1 MNVLLSDICSIFKGK
16 QINGSELLEN
26 GKYCY
31 LNGGINPS
39 GYWNEYNVNENT
51 ISISEGGNSC
61 GYVNYNNEKFW
72 CGAHCYYLSDL
83 KVNTKYLYY
92 NLKYNEKK
100 IMNLRTG
107 ACMPNIKKSDISKFE
122 ICIENDSKKQKEI
135 VNKLETLSNLIL
147 EKNSQIENL
156 EKLKLSEYSKLFEN
170 EEEFDELGNLCSIKA
185 RIGWQGLTKK
195 EYLDEGD
202 YYLVTGVDFA
212 DGLID
217 FKNCHYVTKDRFD
230 QDTNIQLK
238 DGDVLVT
245 KDGTIGKVAMVK
257 NLDKPAT
264 LNSGVFVVRP
274 LTNKVNNIY
283 LEYSLKSYRFS
294 NFIEKIKTGATISHL
309 NQGAF
314 LKYKIPVPSIEK
326 QNKFVEI
333 ISNINDL
340 INEYSSDLINLNNLF
355 NSVASK
361 YFEQ

>member
-1 MNVLLSDICSIFKGK
+1 MKVLLSDICNIAKGK
-16 QINGSELLEN
+16 QINGNELLQD
-26 GKYCY
+26 GKYNY

-39 GYWNEYNVNENT
+39 GYWNDYNVQENT

-61 GYVNYNNEKFW
+61 GYVNYNEKKFW
-72 CGAHCYYLSDL
+72 CGAHCYYLSNL
-83 KVNTKYLYY
+83 TVNTKYLYY
-92 NLKYNEKK
+92 NLKYNERR

-122 ICIENDSKKQKEI
+122 VIIENDLEKQNEI
-135 VNKLETLSNLIL
+135 VERLETISKLIL
-147 EKNSQIENL
+147 EKKIQIENL
-156 EKLKLSEYSKLFEN
+156 EKLKLSEYSKLFED
-170 EEEFDELGNLCSIKA
+170 EENYDELGNICSIKA

-195 EYLDEGD
+195 EYLNEGD
-202 YYLVTGVDFA
+202 YYLVTGVDFS
-212 DGLID
+212 DGLVD
-217 FKNCHYVTKDRFD
+217 FKNCHYVTKERFN

-238 DGDVLVT
+238 NGDVLVT

-257 NLDKPAT
+257 DLDKPAT

-274 LTNKVNNIY
+274 LTNKINNIY
-283 LEYSLKSYRFS
+283 LEYSLKSYRFI

-314 LKYKIPVPSIEK
+314 LKYEIPIPSIEK
-326 QNKFVEI
+326 QQVFVDI

-340 INEYSSDLINLNNLF
+340 VKEYSNELINLNNLF

-361 YFEQ
+361 YFE

>member
-122 ICIENDSKKQKEI
+122 ICIENDYEKQKEI
-135 VNKLETLSNLIL
+135 VNKLEKLSNLIL